1 MKTQFVLAAIVGL
14 LMGQIAPAV
23 EPMPFSFTND
33 DGLTAIAD
41 DDLTIFTLT
50 MPPEILVIESFQFEI
65 TNLSHTHPADLD
77 IWLLSPFNTDI
88 RIMGDSG
95 NGFAV
100 EGVDLTFSDASE
112 VLLPDDGQIVSG
124 TYKPAGLAS
133 GRDGGFADLL
143 QSNGGWPLPWTLIVV
158 DDDPVG
164 TGDFGSFTFSGTYT
178 PEPAT
183 LSLLALGALAILRRR
198 RRS

>member
-33 DGLTAIAD
+33 DGFTAIAD
-41 DDLTIFTLT
+41 NDLTVFTLT
-50 MPPEILVIESFQFEI
+50 MDPEILVIESLQFEI
-65 TNLSHTHPADLD
+65 ADLSHSHPEDLD
-77 IWLLSPFNTDI
+77 IWLLSPFGDDI
-88 RIMGDSG
+88 KLMGDAG

-100 EGVDLTFSDASE
+100 EGVTLTFRDDSSE
-112 VLLPDDGQIVSG
+112 VLPDETQIFTG
-124 TYKPAGLAS
+124 TYQPAGLAS
-133 GRDGGFADLL
+133 GRDGGLGSLL
-143 QSNGGWPLPWTLIVV
+143 QSNGGFPLPWYLLVI
-158 DDDPVG
+158 DDDPSG
-164 TGDFGSFTFSGTYT
+164 TGSFGSFTLSGTYT